1 MNKSKKSDIFQLIL
15 GLGLF
20 LACLKSYCY
29 YLDKFS
35 GESSIISGLFSES
48 NQYKLS
54 SGIIL
59 FIIFLALISLYF
71 VISEYLQIKK
81 EIKFDENT
89 QSSKFKEHSLKE
101 IQIPDN
107 NLTIHDISFEY
118 IPSHLETLKFFIGT
132 FFIMGL
138 LGSFIGIGE
147 TVAGAVSQLNINSST
162 LDASVLK
169 KIIAPLSKLEIV
181 FGVSICGLLT
191 ALTIENFQQIIFR
204 NIFHLEWSVDDNVKT
219 ESLELLK
226 DKKSLSS
233 EIKELKQTL
242 VETKNEQEKLLKDLF
257 VISNEDKEIKPAF
270 FLRDLLN
277 ESLKQTASFKSFN
290 TDLSEGLNIS
300 DQTITAFKE
309 FQTQMFK
316 DYFVFKM
323 EENQEVLPSE
333 FFKNL
338 HNNSTQQT
346 KALKSFSTDLADS
359 LKISTE
365 TIVGFLGEQFV
376 DILNKPFK
384 NHLTPA
390 LDKIEIAVQ
399 QLKQTKEE
407 SSGSIIE
414 RVIGELQNSLKDMG
428 SQFQQSLSGS
438 ATSQLEGLVNV
449 LAQSGQAFE
458 ALPQQIGSM
467 MTVLESQVSNTK
479 SILDSSLEAA
489 KQSSQAQAE
498 QTQKL
503 FEDMISQ
510 LRDGVGTQ
518 QKVVEFITNKM
529 GENAQIATKV
539 MSEQVQSTAKQFG
552 DTILSLQDNMKSVI
566 ETQSEKARFV
576 NELIENS
583 KDIFEKGN
591 ILNSQINNS
600 IQGIDKALNNI
611 TEVSEIMFQ
620 NTKTFEIAGNNLKET
635 SVQFKQQSGEFIN
648 GNQKTLLSLENAL
661 KQAQE
666 IALDYSNRFKIIQ
679 DGLGTIFAQ
688 IQNGLSNY
696 QTVTSKSLN
705 HYLSQFSD
713 QLEKATSA
721 LSGSVTSLSEVV
733 DEVIDLSEKIVD
745 RR

>member
-1 MNKSKKSDIFQLIL
+1 MKKGKSSDIIQIIFGVIL
-15 GLGLF
+15 FVFCL
-20 LACLKSYCY
+20 LAY
-29 YLDKFS
+29 YFYLNKFS
-35 GESSIISGLFSES
+35 GDSGLLSIFSNE

-54 SGIIL
+54 SGIII
-59 FIIFLALISLYF
+59 FIMILSFLSIYF
-71 VISEYLQIKK
+71 VITESKQIKK
-81 EIKFDENT
+81 EINFDENT
-89 QSSKFKEHSLKE
+89 QSLKFKEHSLKE
-101 IQIPDN
+101 LQIPDN
-107 NLTIHDISFEY
+107 NLTIHDIAFEY

-147 TVAGAVSQLNINSST
+147 TVAGAVSQLNTNSST
-162 LDASVLK
+162 LDSNVLK

-191 ALTIENFQQIIFR
+191 ALTIENFQQLIFR
-204 NIFHLEWSVDDNVKT
+204 NIFYLEWSVDDSVKT

-233 EIKELKQTL
+233 ELHELKETL
-242 VETKNEQEKLLKDLF
+242 IESKKEQEKLLKDLF
-257 VISNEDKEIKPAF
+257 IVSVEDKEIKPAF

-277 ESLKQTASFKSFN
+277 ESKKQTSAFKSFN

-338 HNNSTQQT
+338 HNNSNQQT

-390 LDKIEIAVQ
+390 LDKIEVAVQ

-414 RVIGELQNSLKDMG
+414 RVIGELQSSLKDMG
-428 SQFQQSLSGS
+428 TQFQQSLSGS
-438 ATSQLEGLVNV
+438 TTSQLEGLISI
-449 LAQSGQAFE
+449 LSQSGQAFE
-458 ALPQQIGSM
+458 ALPQQINSM
-467 MTVLESQVSNTK
+467 MTVLEDQVNNTK

-489 KQSSQAQAE
+489 KQSSQVQAE

-503 FEDMISQ
+503 FEDMVSQ
-510 LRDGVGTQ
+510 LRDGVGNQ

-539 MSEQVQSTAKQFG
+539 MSEQVQNTAKQFG

-566 ETQSEKARFV
+566 ETQSEKAKFV
-576 NELIENS
+576 NELIDNS

-600 IQGIDKALNNI
+600 IQGIDKALSQI
-611 TEVSEIMFQ
+611 AEVSDIMIE
-620 NTKTFEIAGNNLKET
+620 NTKIFEISGANLKDT
-635 SVQFKQQSGEFIN
+635 SLQLKTQSSEFIN
-648 GNQKTLLSLENAL
+648 SNQKTILALENAL
-661 KQAQE
+661 KQAQAVA
-666 IALDYSNRFKIIQ
+666 IDYANRFKIIQ
-679 DGLGTIFAQ
+679 DGLGTIFSQ

-696 QTVTSKSLN
+696 QAVTSKSLN
-705 HYLSQFSD
+705 QYLGQFSE
-713 QLEKATSA
+713 QLERATSA

-733 DEVIDLSEKIVD
+733 DEVIDLSEKIGN